1 MSPSTWNSKAERTMK
16 TKFNKGIQPMVFKVA
31 LLCSAVASFAAPST
45 SASDSAL
52 LSKQTG
58 LLQKLSDFNSS
69 VMGLSIDGKAKAGIQ
84 SSDLSSDQQVSS
96 TPSRETGAFT
106 ELDLYFIARPSA
118 ETRARVDLRFH
129 QDWQKGH
136 EQGENPMIIHWWSYD
151 GTILDKK
158 LSFNLGDMR
167 VGYTPLTI
175 NLPQVKLLQEPQIF
189 MDRRLESM
197 DYRNLDTGSTRLMQ
211 GLNAD
216 FHSGEWMGL
225 DDIHAQ
231 GTLSRL
237 RNTSKKNEQVYFDF
251 DYADRYLMGGRLGVE
266 WKGVSAGVNYV
277 NAFDRVK
284 SAHTID
290 LPVGDTVFYDF
301 NSVVSGEVGA
311 STQSL
316 VPGDFTFAIMGEFAM
331 SNWRRDQEYM
341 VQNNKDRYMI
351 YQGPYINNL
360 GEVDSSLYV
369 VERSGEEGTLS
380 YNRATET
387 LDDVD
392 GTALAVRPSAAWLPQ
407 DGDFQVKLNAL
418 YLKTDADFLSELATT
433 PVYIGNKAILN
444 SDAGFDTGLE
454 SGLLAQFRSGNLENL
469 YFSVYQS
476 QALTQMNMM
485 GKDLVLFN
493 DLPQSEYYRLFN
505 NYKMSHYY
513 RNSYN
518 NETFK
523 GRELDF
529 VASELDPSVNMALP
543 YGEATPDRAG
553 FSADLNVEW
562 NHSVTVQGGY
572 GSFKQAEGE
581 EVQYTTL
588 NAGFG
593 VDLDQL
599 LELNRTLDL
608 QASFE
613 KNTADAGY
621 KPETQRIMGGFK
633 VGVYGDLSFLM
644 GYQGLE
650 KTFGLPFMGS
660 IKSVKESLLLA
671 GPQVKITAGSSLR
684 LQYGMMSNAV
694 TYLNEEGASK
704 ELSIDKSLMTA
715 DLSVQF

>member
-1 MSPSTWNSKAERTMK
+1 MK

-84 SSDLSSDQQVSS
+84 SSDLSSDQLVSG

-136 EQGENPMIIHWWSYD
+136 EQGENPLIIHWWSYD

-175 NLPQVKLLQEPQIF
+175 NLPQVKLVQEPQIF

-225 DDIHAQ
+225 DDIHVQ

-237 RNTSKKNEQVYFDF
+237 RNNAKKNEQVYFDF
-251 DYADRYLMGGRLGVE
+251 DYADRYLAGGRLGME
-266 WKGVSAGVNYV
+266 WQGVTAGINYV
-277 NAFDRVK
+277 NVFDRVK
-284 SAHTID
+284 SAHSID
-290 LPVGDTVFYDF
+290 LPVGDTVYYDF
-301 NSVVSGEVGA
+301 NSVVSGEVGVN
-311 STQSL
+311 SEYY
-316 VPGDFTFAIMGEFAM
+316 VPGPFTVALMGEYAM
-331 SNWRRDQEYM
+331 SNWRLDQEFM
-341 VQNNKDRYMI
+341 VQNNKDRYMV
-351 YQGPYINNL
+351 YQGPFINSL

-369 VERSGEEGTLS
+369 VERSGAEGTLS
-380 YNRATET
+380 YNRSTES
-387 LDDVD
+387 LEDID
-392 GTALAVRPSAAWLPQ
+392 GTALALRPSFAWVPEE
-407 DGDFQVKLNAL
+407 GDIQVKMNAL
-418 YLKTDADFLSELATT
+418 YLKTDADFQSELAMT
-433 PVYIGNKAILN
+433 PVYMGNKAILN
-444 SDAGFDTGLE
+444 SDAAFDTGLE
-454 SGLLAQFRSGNLENL
+454 SDLLAHFRSGNLENL
-469 YFSVYQS
+469 YFSIYQS

-518 NETFK
+518 NETYK
-523 GRELDF
+523 RSEMIYA
-529 VASELDPSVNMALP
+529 ASELDPSVNMALP
-543 YGEATPDRAG
+543 FGEATPDRAG
-553 FSADLNVEW
+553 FSADLNVAW
-562 NHSVTVQGGY
+562 NQSVTVQGSF
-572 GSFKQAEGE
+572 GSFKQAEGIE
-581 EVQYTTL
+581 IQYTTM

-593 VDLDQL
+593 VDLDKL
-599 LELNRTLDL
+599 LELNRVLDL

-633 VGVYGDLSFLM
+633 VGVVGDLSFLL

-650 KTFGLPFMGS
+650 KTYGVPYMAS

-694 TYLNEEGASK
+694 TYLNEEGATK